1 VEIVSV
7 KRELRGVPDAL
18 LLQEGGRVM
27 ALTDEIT
34 LEGEHGQYRARVESL
49 DLVIARYLPA
59 SVAGLREIIRERTGE
74 ERTLTTIMEGL
85 MILAELDGFA
95 TN

>member
-1 VEIVSV
+1 
-7 KRELRGVPDAL
+7 
-18 LLQEGGRVM
+18 M

-74 ERTLTTIMEGL
+74 PERTLTTIMEGL